1 MCVDMAQ
8 ADRTLR
14 ENPKPTDD
22 GVFERHRARI
32 KELFDQLD
40 KESSDAK
47 TTND

>member
-32 KELFDQLD
+32 KELFAQVD
-40 KESSDAK
+40 KEQADAQ
-47 TTND
+47 NANP